1 MSDASGNN
9 VDQLV
14 ADLGSKRAGQRIK
27 ARAAI
32 VRMGAGAV
40 PPLLDALAAGQQ
52 HVRWEAAK
60 ALAEIADPAA
70 AERLVEALGDKD
82 TDVRW
87 VVAEALIALGC
98 EAVKPLLTT
107 LENPDLPDG
116 VHQTA
121 HHVLHDLAKRG
132 DLASLLTPVLKAYE
146 EPEPAVAVP
155 LAAAEALRSKHL

>member
-1 MSDASGNN
+1 MADTAEN

-14 ADLGSKRAGQRIK
+14 EDLGSKNAGARLK

-32 VRMGAGAV
+32 VRMGPAAV
-40 PPLLDALAAGQQ
+40 PPLLDALDARQQ

-87 VVAEALIALGC
+87 VVGEALIALGHDAL
-98 EAVKPLLTT
+98 EPLLTI
-107 LENPDLPDG
+107 LETSDLPNG
-116 VHQTA
+116 VRQGA
-121 HHVLHDLAKRG
+121 HHVLHDLAKRR
-132 DLASLLTPVLKAYE
+132 DLGSLLTPVLKAFE
-146 EPEPAVAVP
+146 EPEPDVAVP
-155 LAAAEALRSKHL
+155 LAAAEALRDRNP